1 MEIKQTLIAILF
13 SAVLF
18 CSLGLVEKT
27 QAGFGI
33 SPPYFQNNNLTR
45 NSHFEQKIYLGR
57 GDPKDELVIEIT
69 INVPGANDWI
79 SIDKGESFLLAKGV
93 KQIPMIVNVDV
104 PEDADFGSYKGN
116 IRVRVLPTKA
126 APQGQVTVVLGAQID
141 VDLDVLDKV
150 IYDFKVWKVNIP
162 NLSAGHK
169 VWWFFFPGRMN
180 LNLQIENLGNIKA
193 APTKIEMDIYDS
205 KEEKLLES
213 FETTKIDKVEAFST
227 QNIFVKFPTRLPAG
241 KYVVKFKIFKGEEVT
256 REGSLDVSILP
267 HGTIPGDNGYGLLGL
282 NILDKTVIT
291 LMTMTAIVALVY
303 GGRKSYLFLQMRK
316 RRK

>member
-1 MEIKQTLIAILF
+1 MEIKQTLTAILF

-18 CSLGLVEKT
+18 CSLGLAKDA

-93 KQIPMIVNVDV
+93 KQVPMMVNVDV
-104 PEDADFGSYKGN
+104 PEDADFGNYKGN
-116 IRVRVLPTKA
+116 IRVRVLPTTA

-162 NLSAGHK
+162 NLTTGHK

-180 LNLQIENLGNIKA
+180 LNLQIENLGNVKA
-193 APTKIEMDIYDS
+193 APTKIEMDVYDS
-205 KEEKLLES
+205 KGEKLLES
-213 FETTKIDKVEAFST
+213 FETTKIEKVEAFST

-241 KYVVKFKIFKGEEVT
+241 KYVVKFKIFKGEEIA
-256 REGSLDVSILP
+256 REGFLDVSILP
-267 HGTIPGDNGYGLLGL
+267 YGTIPGDNGYGFLGL
-282 NILDKTVIT
+282 NVLDKTVIS
-291 LMTMTAIVALVY
+291 LMTITAIAVLVY
-303 GGRKSYLFLQMRK
+303 GGRRSYLFLQMRK